1 MTRNYTD
8 SDYDVIIVGGGVAG
22 LTAAAYLGKYGYR
35 VLLCEQG
42 KETGGLVKSF
52 EYNGFVFDAGI
63 RAFENSGIILPML
76 KQLGIDLSFI
86 KNPVSIGLKD
96 DIIKLTSKDSLSEYE
111 ELLVRQFPADKE
123 DIKVII
129 QEIKKVMTYMEV
141 IYGID
146 NPLFLDYKEDKEFLF
161 KTLLPWL
168 LKYKKEMKKTNK
180 LLKPVNE
187 YLREFTTNS
196 SLIDMITQHFF
207 KNTPTFFALSYFGL
221 YLDYCYPMGGT
232 GVLAEK
238 ITEYIKSHKGDILT
252 ETKVSTIHPRK
263 NQITTVN
270 GARYT
275 YKKLVWA
282 CDLKQLY
289 KGLDTSDLKSPYK
302 IERKKLLVESHGGGD
317 SILTLFLGVDLSID
331 YFKDKCGAHCFYTPS
346 TKGISKASLEAVQ
359 SENQKSSIHLK
370 NKIIEQLQT
379 YLKHTTYEISCP
391 ALRDD
396 SLAPHGQSGLII
408 STLLDYQLVK
418 EIYQAGWYEEF
429 KELCS
434 KTILETL
441 DKTLFNEI
449 SSKVLFSMCSTPL
462 TIEKLTANTDGAIT
476 GWAFT
481 DDKLPSETRLKKITK
496 SVYTPIPHVYQAGQ
510 WTFSPAGLPVCIL
523 TGKVAAD
530 EIDKKLRRTK
540 K

>member
-8 SDYDVIIVGGGVAG
+8 SDYDVIIVGGGAAG

-146 NPLFLDYKEDKEFLF
+146 NPLFLDYKEDKKFIF

-168 LKYKKEMKKTNK
+168 LKYKKEMRKTNK

-187 YLREFTTNS
+187 YLREFTSNTA
-196 SLIDMITQHFF
+196 LIDMITQHFF

-232 GVLAEK
+232 GVLATK
-238 ITEYIKSHKGDILT
+238 LTEYIKSYQGNILT
-252 ETKVSTIHPRK
+252 ETKVAAVHPK
-263 NQITTVN
+263 KKQITTSN
-270 GARYT
+270 GESYS

-282 CDLKQLY
+282 CDLRQLY
-289 KGLDTSDLKSPYK
+289 KGLDTSSLKATSK
-302 IERKKLLVESHGGGD
+302 IERQKKQVESHGGGD

-331 YFKDKCGAHCFYTPS
+331 YFKDKCDAHCFYTPS
-346 TKGISKASLEAVQ
+346 TEGISKSFLEGITF
-359 SENQKSSIHLK
+359 ENHISSNHLK
-370 NKIIEQLQT
+370 SKTIEQIQT
-379 YLKHTTYEISCP
+379 YLKHTTYEVSCP
-391 ALRDD
+391 ALRDE

-418 EIYQAGWYEEF
+418 DIYQAGWYEEF

-434 KTILETL
+434 KTILEIFN
-441 DKTLFNEI
+441 KTIFNEI
-449 SSKVLFSMCSTPL
+449 RSKVLFSLCSTPL
-462 TIEKLTANTDGAIT
+462 TIEEFTANTGGSIT

-481 DDKLPSETRLKKITK
+481 DNKLPSETRLKKITK
-496 SVYTPIPHVYQAGQ
+496 TVFTPIPHVYQAGQ

-530 EIDKKLRRTK
+530 EIDKNLRKTK